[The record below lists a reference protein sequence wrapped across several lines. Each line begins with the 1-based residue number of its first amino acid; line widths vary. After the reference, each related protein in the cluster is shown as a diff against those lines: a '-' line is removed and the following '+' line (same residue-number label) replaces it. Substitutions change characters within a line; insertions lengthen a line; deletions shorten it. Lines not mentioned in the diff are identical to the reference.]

1 MYFIGWLQAQ
11 YYLIL
16 PADKMPVVKLVYFD
30 IQAKGEI
37 IRLLLA
43 AGNIDYE
50 DKRVSFEEWP
60 AMKPTTTFGQMP
72 MLYWDGEE
80 LAQSM
85 AMTRFVARK
94 VGLAGK
100 SDMEFVQAD
109 MIACHYEDIW
119 TKLPKMKFA
128 KTQEER
134 EELAKDFLTEFLP
147 KWLQPM
153 ENILEKR
160 GNGWF
165 AGSSATYADLIIMC
179 ALDFIQEPLE
189 MSFKDMDNHA
199 ERCKILDSYPLLKAN
214 YQKTN
219 ALPFV
224 AEWKNKRPA
233 FAGF

>member
-1 MYFIGWLQAQ
+1 M
-11 YYLIL
+11 
-16 PADKMPVVKLVYFD
+16 VKLVYFD
-30 IQAKGEI
+30 AQARGEI

-50 DKRVSFEEWP
+50 DRRVHFSEWP
-60 AMKPTTTFGQMP
+60 GTIKATTTFGQMP

-80 LAQSM
+80 IAQSM

-94 VGLAGK
+94 VGMAGK

-134 EELAKDFLTEFLP
+134 EELAEEFLTEFIP
-147 KWLQPM
+147 KWLKPL
-153 ENILEKR
+153 EAILTNR

-165 AGSSATYADLIIMC
+165 AG
-179 ALDFIQEPLE
+179 
-189 MSFKDMDNHA
+189 NNVA
-199 ERCKILDSYPLLKAN
+199 ERKKILDDFPLVKAN

-219 ALPFV
+219 EVPFV
-224 AEWKNKRPA
+224 VEWK
-233 FAGF
+233 